1 MFVVGEVCAQEPTT
15 ATDETLTL
23 DHAITLALRYNR
35 GIKIARLAV
44 EKSDDEISAAKTFR
58 LPSLHAYSL
67 VSGNL
72 ATNELTVPN
81 PANTLFPGLGPFFSL
96 NVERK
101 PTALFGASVIEPLSQ
116 QYRIGLQIKFERV
129 SRDSGTGKAPS
140 GTERDHRQGQ
150 EGVLRSPANAEWG
163 NSVQEALKSLPRAG
177 QDHGRLRCPA
187 GRAQS

>member
-1 MFVVGEVCAQEPTT
+1 MNSVIRQSRTIRWLAVVTLMFVVGEVCAQEPTT

-81 PANTLFPGLGPFFSL
+81 PANTLFP
-96 NVERK
+96 
-101 PTALFGASVIEPLSQ
+101 
-116 QYRIGLQIKFERV
+116 
-129 SRDSGTGKAPS
+129 
-140 GTERDHRQGQ
+140 
-150 EGVLRSPANAEWG
+150 
-163 NSVQEALKSLPRAG
+163 
-177 QDHGRLRCPA
+177 C
-187 GRAQS
+187 